1 MKRLLV
7 SVLALAAL
15 LLMTSGCQTTPA
27 SDNPEVNAATALAHR
42 IFPRQAGHF
51 VFEALPAGASD
62 YFTLRSEGRK
72 IVIGGNNANS
82 MAVGLNYY
90 LKYYCHVNV
99 GWFAWD
105 KGDMPKRLPAVETPV
120 KIDARVPQRFFLN
133 YCTYGYTMPWWTW
146 KEWEHFID
154 WMALNGIN
162 LPLAIT
168 GQESIWYQV
177 WTELGLSDE
186 EVRSYFTGPAHLPWH
201 RMLNID
207 RWGGPLPKSWLEG
220 QEALQKQIVAREREL
235 NMKPVLPAF
244 AGHVPPELQRI
255 YPDAKIERMSDWAG
269 FALEDYPWFLDPEDK
284 LFPEI
289 QKRFLEKELAIYG
302 TDHVYG
308 IDIFNEMIPK
318 SWDPA
323 YLGRVSHGVY
333 ESLAAADPDA
343 VWLQMT
349 WLFYNERKYWFEGDS
364 DERVKAFLTSY
375 PAGQSILLDYYC
387 ERMEVWRKT
396 QSYYGI
402 PFIWCYLGNFGGN
415 TFLAGN
421 IQEINGLIEGT
432 FAEAGP
438 SFQGLGSTLEG
449 FDCNPFM
456 YQFIFEKAWDMPQHQ
471 NLDTWA
477 GTLAQMRS
485 GVNNADARAAW
496 KELFDEIYIQRS
508 VPGHSPIM
516 NLRPSFQRST
526 SYHSSVRFN
535 YENEKLRSVI
545 DRLLAADGEGP
556 SYGFDLVN
564 LTRQYLSNQ
573 FEQRFAEYK
582 TAYENGDTEQMA
594 ALKEEMLACFDTLD
608 ELLASQDYFL
618 VGKWIADARSWG
630 ATPEEA
636 DYFESNARNL
646 LTSWGDRGNLL
657 TDYADR
663 SWAGLVKTYYKP
675 RWEMFFEA
683 VDEAVAA
690 GEKLEGERFDTLLE
704 AMKDHEYKW
713 WTERP
718 GNFPSKP
725 QGDPITLVRRIMSC
739 Q

>member
-1 MKRLLV
+1 MKNLTILSISLVLLLAGC
-7 SVLALAAL
+7 SAQKDKSPDALAAK
-15 LLMTSGCQTTPA
+15 
-27 SDNPEVNAATALAHR
+27 ALAQR
-42 IFPRQAGHF
+42 VIPAQAGHF
-51 VFEALPAGASD
+51 VFETLPADTCD

-72 IVIGGNNANS
+72 IVVGGNDANS
-82 MAVGLNYY
+82 MAVGLNHY
-90 LKYYCHVNV
+90 LKYWCHVNI

-105 KGDMPKRLPAVETPV
+105 KGTMPKTLPRVETPV
-120 KIDARVPQRFFLN
+120 RHTARVPERFFLN
-133 YCTYGYTMPWWTW
+133 YCTYGYTMPWWGW

-177 WTELGLSDE
+177 WTELGLNDE
-186 EVRSYFTGPAHLPWH
+186 EVRNYFTGPAHLPWH

-244 AGHVPPELQRI
+244 AGHVPPELRRI
-255 YPDAKIERMSDWAG
+255 YPDARIERMSDWAG
-269 FALEDYPWFLDPEDK
+269 FALEDYPWFLDPEDP
-284 LFPEI
+284 LFPVI
-289 QKRFLEKELAIYG
+289 QKKFLDKEVEIYG

-318 SWDPA
+318 SWEPD
-323 YLGRVSHGVY
+323 YLGRVSKGVY
-333 ESLAAADPDA
+333 ESLAAADPNA
-343 VWLQMT
+343 TWLQMT
-349 WLFYNERKYWFEGDS
+349 WLFYNERKYWFENDS

-375 PAGQSILLDYYC
+375 PAERSILLDYYC

-421 IQEINGLIEGT
+421 IQEIGNLIEGT

-438 SFQGLGSTLEG
+438 SFKGLGSTLEG

-456 YQFIFEKAWDMPQHQ
+456 YQFIFEKAWDFPQHQ
-471 NLDTWA
+471 DLDTYA
-477 GTLAQMRS
+477 AALAWSRT
-485 GVNNADARAAW
+485 GVDNEEAKDAW
-496 KELFDEIYIQRS
+496 KDLFDEIYIQRS

-516 NLRPSFQRST
+516 NLRPSFGRSS

-535 YENEKLRSVI
+535 YENDKLREVV
-545 DRLLAADGEGP
+545 RQLLEADGHGP
-556 SYGFDLVN
+556 SYEFDLVN
-564 LTRQYLSNQ
+564 LTRQWLSNR
-573 FEQRFAEYK
+573 FEQRFADYK
-582 TAYENGDTEQMA
+582 SAYEARDTEAMS
-594 ALKEEMLACFDTLD
+594 ACKDELLGIFDTLD
-608 ELLASQDYFL
+608 ELLASQPYFL
-618 VGKWIADARSWG
+618 VGKWIADARNWG

-663 SWAGLVKTYYKP
+663 SWAGLVGTYYKP
-675 RWEMFFEA
+675 RWEMFFAA
-683 VDEAVAA
+683 VDEALAA
-690 GEKLEGERFDTLLE
+690 GQPLEGARYDTLLE
-704 AMKDHEYKW
+704 KMKDFEYAW
-713 WTERP
+713 WKDRP
-718 GNFPSKP
+718 GTFSATPK
-725 QGDPITLVRRIMSC
+725 GDPIALVKKVFE
-739 Q
+739 

>member
-1 MKRLLV
+1 MKNLTILSISLVLLLAGC
-7 SVLALAAL
+7 SAQKDKSPDALAAK
-15 LLMTSGCQTTPA
+15 
-27 SDNPEVNAATALAHR
+27 ALAQR
-42 IFPRQAGHF
+42 VIPAQAGHF
-51 VFEALPAGASD
+51 VFETLPADTCD

-72 IVIGGNNANS
+72 IVVGGNDANS
-82 MAVGLNYY
+82 MAVGLNHY
-90 LKYYCHVNV
+90 LKYWCHVNI

-105 KGDMPKRLPAVETPV
+105 KGTMPKTLPRVETPV
-120 KIDARVPQRFFLN
+120 RHTARVPERFFLN
-133 YCTYGYTMPWWTW
+133 YCTYGYTMPWWGW

-177 WTELGLSDE
+177 WTELGLNDE
-186 EVRSYFTGPAHLPWH
+186 EVRNYFTGPAHLPWH

-244 AGHVPPELQRI
+244 AGHVPPELRRI
-255 YPDAKIERMSDWAG
+255 YPDARIERMSDWAG
-269 FALEDYPWFLDPEDK
+269 FALEDYPWFLDPEDP
-284 LFPEI
+284 LFPVI
-289 QKRFLEKELAIYG
+289 QKKFLDKEVEIYG

-318 SWDPA
+318 SWEPD
-323 YLGRVSHGVY
+323 YLGRVSKGVY
-333 ESLAAADPDA
+333 ESLAAADPNA
-343 VWLQMT
+343 TWLQMT
-349 WLFYNERKYWFEGDS
+349 WLFYNERKYWFENDS

-375 PAGQSILLDYYC
+375 PAERSILLDYYC

-421 IQEINGLIEGT
+421 IQEIGNLIEGT

-438 SFQGLGSTLEG
+438 SFKGLGSTLEG

-456 YQFIFEKAWDMPQHQ
+456 YQFIFEKAWDFPQHQ
-471 NLDTWA
+471 DLDTYAEALAWSRA
-477 GTLAQMRS
+477 GVDNEEAK
-485 GVNNADARAAW
+485 DAW

-516 NLRPSFQRST
+516 NLRPSFGRSS

-535 YENEKLRSVI
+535 YENDKLREVV
-545 DRLLAADGEGP
+545 RQLLEADGHGP
-556 SYGFDLVN
+556 SYEFDLVN
-564 LTRQYLSNQ
+564 LTRQWLSNR
-573 FEQRFAEYK
+573 FEQRFADYK
-582 TAYENGDTEQMA
+582 AAYEARDPEAMS
-594 ALKEEMLACFDTLD
+594 ACKDELLGIFDTLD
-608 ELLASQDYFL
+608 ELLASQPYFL
-618 VGKWIADARSWG
+618 VGKWIADARNWG
-630 ATPEEA
+630 VTPEEA

-663 SWAGLVKTYYKP
+663 SWAGLVGTYYKP
-675 RWEMFFEA
+675 RWEMFFAA
-683 VDEAVAA
+683 VDEALAA
-690 GEKLEGERFDTLLE
+690 GQPLEGARYDNLLE
-704 AMKDHEYKW
+704 RMKDFEYAW
-713 WTERP
+713 WHNRP
-718 GNFPSKP
+718 GTFPATPS
-725 QGDPITLVRRIMSC
+725 GNPIELVKKVFE
-739 Q
+739 